1 MQDQDQ
7 DQDCTRASKTKTK
20 ILLFHSKTEIKIYAR
35 PRPRPRLIMQDQD
48 QYQDQDLT
56 ARLLQVLLLNK
67 IKINELNTLFITFF
81 FLVYIIYNSTPNLQ
95 ISRNAIIESSISYIV
110 IFSEMIIVYRIYG

>member
-7 DQDCTRASKTKTK
+7 DQDRTRASKTKTK
-20 ILLFHSKTEIKIYAR
+20 ILLFNNKTEIKMYAR
-35 PRPRPRLIMQDQD
+35 PRPRPRLVM
-48 QYQDQDLT
+48 QDQDLT

-67 IKINELNTLFITFF
+67 IKIKEFNTLFITFF

-95 ISRNAIIESSISYIV
+95 ISRNAIINILLQY
-110 IFSEMIIVYRIYG
+110 FWK